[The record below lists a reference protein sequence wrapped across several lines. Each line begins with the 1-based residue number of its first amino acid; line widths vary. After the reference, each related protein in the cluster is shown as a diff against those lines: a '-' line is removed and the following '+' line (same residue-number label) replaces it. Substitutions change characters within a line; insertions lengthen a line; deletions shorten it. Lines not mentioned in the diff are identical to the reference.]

1 MVGGCRSLGTLS
13 TYSNAV
19 FDPNL
24 IQLGLKSQ
32 ACFLIG
38 DNVPYR
44 IFGTYLPSGP
54 LGGALNS
61 PSSCIS
67 RRMALEGIQV
77 LYRRSTTGDAP

>member
-1 MVGGCRSLGTLS
+1 MGGCRSLGTP
-13 TYSNAV
+13 TKYSNAV

-24 IQLGLKSQ
+24 IQLDYKSQ
-32 ACFLIG
+32 VCFLIG
-38 DNVPYR
+38 NNVPYK
-44 IFGTYLPSGP
+44 IFGTCLPSGP

-77 LYRRSTTGDAP
+77 PYRGSTTGDAP